1 MFDPLVNREHV
12 RSNDCDILMLDDLH
26 ASFDAC
32 RTNMEE
38 RSVPGNCSARDRSFS
53 DSAVFLTSD
62 RKQKRLEQQ
71 RHFHVK
77 AARRRLALALS
88 TAIHF
93 FGRIRPHTCT

>member
-38 RSVPGNCSARDRSFS
+38 HSVPGNCSARDRSFS

-77 AARRRLALALS
+77 AAQQFTSLDACLAAYVYLTSLS
-88 TAIHF
+88 CLDF
-93 FGRIRPHTCT
+93 